1 MIEYSD
7 AKLNSNALS
16 RALANVGGLRSL
28 GTFGDFELDRVAF
41 LQALIAFRTDRAV
54 VYENIGAVGAADEP
68 VALCVVKPLHCAFQS
83 FHVPPLSA
91 RPLVWGW
98 AQGRAR
104 IGCIL
109 ERLG

>member
-1 MIEYSD
+1 VTEYIG

-16 RALANVGGLRSL
+16 RALANVRGLRSL

-41 LQALIAFRTDRAV
+41 LQALVTFGTDSAV
-54 VYENIGAVGAADEP
+54 MHENIGAIGAADKP

-91 RPLVWGW
+91 RPSCGGGPKDVP
-98 AQGRAR
+98 A
-104 IGCIL
+104 
-109 ERLG
+109 

>member
-1 MIEYSD
+1 VTEYSR

-28 GTFGDFELDRVAF
+28 GALGDFELDRVAF
-41 LQALIAFRTDRAV
+41 LQALVALGTDRAV

-68 VALCVVKPLHCAFQS
+68 IALCVVKPLHRAFQS

-91 RPLVWGW
+91 RPSCGGGPKDVP
-98 AQGRAR
+98 A
-104 IGCIL
+104 
-109 ERLG
+109 